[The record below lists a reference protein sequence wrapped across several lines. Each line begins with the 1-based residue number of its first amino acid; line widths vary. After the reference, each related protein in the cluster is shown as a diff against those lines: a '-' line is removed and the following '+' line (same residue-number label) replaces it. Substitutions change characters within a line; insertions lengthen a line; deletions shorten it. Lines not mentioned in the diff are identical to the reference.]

1 MSFCNE
7 CLQPMTK
14 KHCDITLKRAGIG
27 EYTTI
32 GVLHFGCDIC
42 GAKVIPPMEAKR
54 IEVEGIKIHLL
65 KILREQGPLSVL
77 ILRETLQCDTLLLKE
92 AIDVLYK
99 QNKVSIEGS
108 DEFPIIEIRD
118 IFYNIKE
125 PLIKRILERIKK
137 WMK

>member
-7 CLQPMTK
+7 CLQPMVK

-42 GAKVIPPMEAKR
+42 GAKVIPPKEARR
-54 IEVEGIKIHLL
+54 IEMEGIKFHLL
-65 KILREQGPLSVL
+65 KVIKERGPLSIIVL
-77 ILRETLQCDTLLLKE
+77 KEIIQCEPLLLKE
-92 AIDVLYK
+92 VINTLYE
-99 QNKVSIEGS
+99 QNRIHLEGSNELPIVSIK
-108 DEFPIIEIRD
+108 DTFCTVKD
-118 IFYNIKE
+118 
-125 PLIKRILERIKK
+125 PLIKRIFKRVTK